1 MQEFIKKNIYL
12 IFLFIITLSIGFLT
26 FLTFID
32 KGFIELSDNNLQ
44 LLLILNIFLL
54 FLLFVFIFLEIKKAI
69 KNDIDK
75 DGLNSNKK
83 YITYFAL
90 FTLIPS
96 LLISIF
102 SLFLFSFAL
111 EKYFDKKVTTVVN
124 NSYELARDYVEEVR
138 NKIQSEI
145 VLIAFD
151 LNKSKKFLNDN
162 TDEYKRFLNTQKI
175 IRGVDEIHVIN
186 IDKKLLFSTL
196 EDDEPYIAPV
206 DKALNL
212 VLDDDRPLKIINAF
226 ENRSAAIIRLQNF
239 EDRFLYVVKYLD
251 KNISRYLTE
260 SQEAINFY
268 YTVEEKSTGIKI
280 SFAIIYI
287 IVVSLLLFI
296 SISIAIRFSSRFFRS
311 INNLILASS
320 SIGEGDLNTKVPE
333 VKTDKDL
340 EILNKNF
347 NQMIDRLKN
356 QQEKLIINER
366 HEAWGSLAR
375 KLAHEIKNPLTPI
388 QLTIDRLKSKYSSQ
402 LNENDKDNFKE
413 NLKIINNQ
421 IKQIEKLVNEFSDF
435 ARMPKPIFQNN
446 DLVSLMNDNIK
457 LLQELD
463 STINIKLTKDNQNI
477 FFNCDKEQLSRVFFN
492 LIKNS
497 IESIHQKSEKVS
509 NFNKNIS
516 IELNETDDH
525 ISLVIDDNGIGLSLY
540 FYAYLGGHYTS
551 TGTVNQWVNHA
562 GYTSRPDMGTSWWTT
577 SNSSFMLT
585 GVQLEAGNSASDYAH
600 ESFIE
605 TLNKCKRYFH
615 VLAHNNYVFLGLGMQ
630 YYSASIFIDAGP
642 IDMRTTPTFIAK
654 QGVSGA
660 YTYEKLFGNSAQYI
674 NAIALD
680 GKTTRERCILNING
694 DASRQGQA
702 VRISTHYHIL
712 SNNEPHVA
720 LDAELT

>member
-1 MQEFIKKNIYL
+1 MYDFIKKNIYL

-32 KGFIELSDNNLQ
+32 KGFIELSEQNLKFLLVLNIG
-44 LLLILNIFLL
+44 LLL
-54 FLLFVFIFLEIKKAI
+54 LLFVFIFLEIRKAI

-75 DGLNSNKK
+75 DGLKSNKK

-90 FTLIPS
+90 FTFIPS

-124 NSYELARDYVEEVR
+124 NSYELAKNYVDEVR
-138 NKIQSEI
+138 NKVQSEI
-145 VLIAFD
+145 VLVAFD
-151 LNKSKKFLNDN
+151 VNKSKKFLNDN
-162 TDEYKRFLNTQKI
+162 TKEYKRFLKTQKL
-175 IRGVDEIHVIN
+175 IRRVDEIHI
-186 IDKKLLFSTL
+186 IDAKKRLLFSTL
-196 EDDEPYIAPV
+196 EDNETYMPPL

-226 ENRSAAIIRLQNF
+226 ENRSAAIMRLQNF
-239 EDRFLYVVKYLD
+239 EDRFIYVVKYLD
-251 KNISRYLTE
+251 KNISKYLTE

-287 IVVSLLLFI
+287 IIVSLLLFI

-311 INNLILASS
+311 INNLILAST
-320 SIGEGDLNTKVPE
+320 SIGEGNLDIKVPE

-347 NQMIDRLKN
+347 NEMIRKLKD

-388 QLTIDRLKSKYSSQ
+388 QLTIDRLKNKYSSD
-402 LNENDKDNFKE
+402 LTEKNNDEFKE

-435 ARMPKPIFQNN
+435 ARMPKPIFQKN
-446 DLVSLMNDNIK
+446 DLVIIMRDNIK

-463 STINIKLTKDNQNI
+463 KTIKIDFKNNFKQIL
-477 FFNCDKEQLSRVFFN
+477 FSSDKEQLSRVFLN

-497 IESIHQKSEKVS
+497 IESIQQKTEKVS
-509 NFNKNIS
+509 NFNKNIT
-516 IELNETDDH
+516 IELNDLDSH
-525 ISLVIDDNGIGLSLY
+525 ISLIINDNGIG
-540 FYAYLGGHYTS
+540 FK
-551 TGTVNQWVNHA
+551 N
-562 GYTSRPDMGTSWWTT
+562 
-577 SNSSFMLT
+577 
-585 GVQLEAGNSASDYAH
+585 
-600 ESFIE
+600 
-605 TLNKCKRYFH
+605 
-615 VLAHNNYVFLGLGMQ
+615 
-630 YYSASIFIDAGP
+630 
-642 IDMRTTPTFIAK
+642 
-654 QGVSGA
+654 
-660 YTYEKLFGNSAQYI
+660 
-674 NAIALD
+674 
-680 GKTTRERCILNING
+680 LNIN
-694 DASRQGQA
+694 
-702 VRISTHYHIL
+702 IKEIL
-712 SNNEPHVA
+712 NPYFTTKKTGTGLGLSIVNKIINDHNGNIDFVSKVDGA
-720 LDAELT
+720 IIKITFIK

>member
-1 MQEFIKKNIYL
+1 MYDFIKKNIYL
-12 IFLFIITLSIGFLT
+12 IFLFIITLSVGFLT

-32 KGFIELSDNNLQ
+32 KSPLELSSQNLQ
-44 LLLILNIFLL
+44 YLLILNIVLL
-54 FLLFVFIFLEIKKAI
+54 LLLFVFIFLEIKKAI

-75 DGLNSNKK
+75 DGLKSNKK

-90 FTLIPS
+90 FTFIPS

-124 NSYELARDYVEEVR
+124 NSYELARNYVDEVR

-151 LNKSKKFLNDN
+151 VNKSKKFLNDN
-162 TDEYKRFLNTQKI
+162 EREYKRFLQTQKL
-175 IRGVDEIHVIN
+175 IRGVDEIHI
-186 IDKKLLFSTL
+186 IDLEKKLLFSTL
-196 EDDEPYIAPV
+196 SDNDPYIPPV

-226 ENRSAAIIRLQNF
+226 ENRSAAIMRLQNF
-239 EDRFLYVVKYLD
+239 NDRFIYVVNYLD
-251 KNISRYLTE
+251 KDISRYLTE
-260 SQEAINFY
+260 SEEAINFY

-311 INNLILASS
+311 INNLILASTA
-320 SIGEGDLNTKVPE
+320 IGEGNLDIKVPE

-347 NQMIDRLKN
+347 NKMIERLKD
-356 QQEKLIINER
+356 QQDKLIINER

-388 QLTIDRLKSKYSSQ
+388 QLTIDRLKNKYSSD
-402 LNENDKDNFKE
+402 LDEKNKENFKE

-435 ARMPKPIFQNN
+435 ARMPKPVFQKN
-446 DLVSLMNDNIK
+446 DLIILIKDNIK

-463 STINIKLTKDNQNI
+463 QTIKIDFIHNSHQL
-477 FFNCDKEQLSRVFFN
+477 FFDGDREQLSRVFLN

-497 IESIHQKSEKVS
+497 IESIQQKTEKVS
-509 NFNKNIS
+509 DFNKNIT
-516 IELNETDDH
+516 IELNDFDSH
-525 ISLVIDDNGIGLSLY
+525 ISFVINDNGEGFENLNNNIKEILNPYFTTKKDGTGLGLSIVNKIVNDHNGNIE
-540 FYAYLGGHYTS
+540 FISKAYG
-551 TGTVNQWVNHA
+551 A
-562 GYTSRPDMGTSWWTT
+562 
-577 SNSSFMLT
+577 
-585 GVQLEAGNSASDYAH
+585 
-600 ESFIE
+600 II
-605 TLNKCKRYFH
+605 KI
-615 VLAHNNYVFLGLGMQ
+615 
-630 YYSASIFIDAGP
+630 IFS
-642 IDMRTTPTFIAK
+642 K
-654 QGVSGA
+654 
-660 YTYEKLFGNSAQYI
+660 
-674 NAIALD
+674 
-680 GKTTRERCILNING
+680 
-694 DASRQGQA
+694 
-702 VRISTHYHIL
+702 
-712 SNNEPHVA
+712 
-720 LDAELT
+720 